1 MLLDAILLQAGYN
14 ATLVTLGAAALGAAA
29 GAVGSFL
36 FLRRRALVPDAM
48 AHATLPG
55 LGIAFLVMAAFGA
68 EGRFLPGLLLGA
80 GLSALAGLWA
90 LQSLTRRTR
99 LPEDAAIGTVLS
111 VSYGAG
117 IFVLTLVQ
125 GLGLGRP
132 AGLESFLLGQASGML
147 AADAQL
153 IAGGAIV
160 ALVLLVLLRRALI
173 MVAFD
178 PMHARV
184 AGIDAGRVDLAL
196 MALVLGVVLLG
207 LRVVGAILIV
217 ALLITP
223 AAAARM
229 WTDRAGVMAVLAA
242 LIGAGAGYGG
252 AVLSA
257 SFPDLPT
264 GPLIVLLAFAAFI
277 VSLLFGSARGLLRAA
292 ATGRRGKGQ
301 TGT

>member
-1 MLLDAILLQAGYN
+1 MLIDALFLQAGYN

-36 FLRRRALVPDAM
+36 ILRRRALVPDAM

-55 LGIAFLVMAAFGA
+55 LGIAFLIMATFGG
-68 EGRFLPGLLLGA
+68 EGRYLPGLLLGA
-80 GLSALAGLWA
+80 GLSALAGLWI
-90 LQSLTRRTR
+90 LQTLASRTR

-117 IFVLTLVQ
+117 IVVLTLVQ

-153 IAGGAIV
+153 IAGGAGL
-160 ALVLLVLLRRALI
+160 ALVLLVLLRRAFV

-178 PMHARV
+178 PLHARV
-184 AGIDAGRVDLAL
+184 AGIDTGRVDLAL

-229 WTDRAGVMAVLAA
+229 WTDRAGIMALIAA
-242 LIGAGAGYGG
+242 GIGAGAGYGG
-252 AVLSA
+252 AALSA
-257 SFPDLPT
+257 SFPGLPT
-264 GPLIVLLAFAAFI
+264 GPVIVLLAFAAFL
-277 VSLLFGSARGLLRAA
+277 VSLLFGSARGVL
-292 ATGRRGKGQ
+292 RRGGN
-301 TGT
+301 GGVA